1 MIRVNAHFIDNRIN
15 YIKITGHAGSAEYG
29 HDLVCAGVSAIAIG
43 CLNSLNKPDSYQIVV
58 EEGYVRVKEKS
69 IPESHDVVVLET
81 MYRALKSVAKNEA
94 DYVKVRKRKVKGSAT
109 Q

>member
-1 MIRVNAHFIDNRIN
+1 MIRVNAHFLDNQIN
-15 YIKITGHAGSAEYG
+15 YIEITGHAGSGEYG
-29 HDLVCAGVSAIAIG
+29 HDLVCAGVSAITIG

-58 EEGYVRVKEKS
+58 EEGYVLVKEKS
-69 IPESHDVVVLET
+69 VPEPHDIIVLET